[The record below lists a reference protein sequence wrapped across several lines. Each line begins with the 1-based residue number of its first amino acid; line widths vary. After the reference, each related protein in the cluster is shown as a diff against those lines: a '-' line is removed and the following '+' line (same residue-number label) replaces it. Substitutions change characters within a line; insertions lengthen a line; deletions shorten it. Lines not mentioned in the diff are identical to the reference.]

1 LSSQQ
6 VTDTLGAQLPAQR
19 KSEAAGQAA
28 FAQATIDALLA
39 PCVAQ

>member
-1 LSSQQ
+1 MVPTRSVHSY
-6 VTDTLGAQLPAQR
+6 PAQR

-39 PCVAQ
+39 P